1 MVVVKRSLS
10 ELINSYY
17 LHQDSKLMK
26 DIMWALE
33 NYSEEWE
40 DLIYDLKLFAPR
52 CVKLGG
58 CPESK
63 GCGKMPRKEVN

>member
-33 NYSEEWE
+33 NYSDEWE
-40 DLIYDLKLFAPR
+40 DIIYDLKLFVPR
-52 CVKLGG
+52 CEKLGH
-58 CPESK
+58 CPETK
-63 GCGKMPRKEVN
+63 GCGKMPN